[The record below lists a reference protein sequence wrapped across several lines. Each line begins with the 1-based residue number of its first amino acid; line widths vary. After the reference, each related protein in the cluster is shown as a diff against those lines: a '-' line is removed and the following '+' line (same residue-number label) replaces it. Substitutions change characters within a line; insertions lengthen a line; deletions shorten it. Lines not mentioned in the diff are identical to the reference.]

1 MTDAIQV
8 ITTTGTKADAGKI
21 ARALLEER
29 LAACVQIVGPITS
42 SFWWNGEIEEA
53 EEWLCLIKSS
63 AGMLERLE
71 QAIRAVH
78 PYDVPEI
85 LAVPVVAGSADY
97 LVWLREELRST
108 PDS

>member
-1 MTDAIQV
+1 MTDTIQV

-63 AGMLERLE
+63 AGMFERLK

-85 LAVPVVAGSADY
+85 LATPVAAGSADY
-97 LVWLREELRST
+97 LAWLRGELRPT